1 MYRREGTVPVKG
13 VGAPQA
19 HAHRGGKKV
28 KQATPSYAV
37 GQEGRCVGGRSDHV
51 VDDRRANDDAGHGED
66 AARPDEVGNGQA
78 LSGEDDRVGRV
89 SRGEHEG
96 EGARHRGGEQE
107 QER

>member
-1 MYRREGTVPVKG
+1 M
-13 VGAPQA
+13 
-19 HAHRGGKKV
+19 GG
-28 KQATPSYAV
+28 
-37 GQEGRCVGGRSDHV
+37 GSDHV

-107 QER
+107 QERVSEARLWEEGGRERRVGVLSMKTKEHATMAGIKSRSG